1 MGPTPHLFSHH
12 SSGLRSFASPF
23 DRAPVILTTPPLLR
37 IPGGRAVC
45 RRTSQLTHKQQ
56 PPCRRVAAFALPLS
70 DKTGYAGTS
79 HGANEIAPVAGTRA
93 DGDDVQDR
101 GVAYGKP
108 RGVARTCPDWPMAP
122 GRANE
127 RGPALGAPTPRGQS
141 ADIDARP
148 TA

>member
-1 MGPTPHLFSHH
+1 VR
-12 SSGLRSFASPF
+12 RSPS
-23 DRAPVILTTPPLLR
+23 LLE
-37 IPGGRAVC
+37 A
-45 RRTSQLTHKQQ
+45 
-56 PPCRRVAAFALPLS
+56 

-122 GRANE
+122 G
-127 RGPALGAPTPRGQS
+127 APTSEALR
-141 ADIDARP
+141 
-148 TA
+148 